1 MLEQNLYSRLLPQY
15 KDMLDN
21 LEYKYLKEGIEEA
34 LKSTCWVGD
43 LRYRIVIDIE
53 SLFNLPPGVHVFD
66 VVTKYKQNL

>member
-15 KDMLDN
+15 KDILDN
-21 LEYKYLKEGIEEA
+21 LEYKHLKEEIEVA

-53 SLFNLPPGVHVFD
+53 STFNLPPGVHVFD
-66 VVTKYKQNL
+66 VVTQYKQNF